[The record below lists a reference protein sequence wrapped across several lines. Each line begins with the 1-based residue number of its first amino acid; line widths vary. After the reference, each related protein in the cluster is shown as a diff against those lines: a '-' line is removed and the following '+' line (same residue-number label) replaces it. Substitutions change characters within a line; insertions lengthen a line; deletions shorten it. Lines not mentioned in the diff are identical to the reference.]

1 MRILVTGSDGQLG
14 RALQEVLPKEDC
26 FFMTRQDFDITDEKQ
41 TVQQITDVRPEI
53 VIHTAAYTDVD
64 GCEKNPELAER
75 INVIGTENV
84 AKACQRVAAIM
95 FYISTDYVFDGRKGV
110 PYQEKDEPHPLS
122 IYGKTKLKG
131 EEVAKKLPKY
141 FIIRTAW
148 LFGPT
153 SSLNKLG
160 ASRGK
165 RRENF
170 VQTILG
176 LAKEKKEIKVVND
189 QIGCPTYALDLAKA
203 IWQLIQRQATSDQRT
218 GIYHITNSGS
228 CSWYEFAKE
237 IIELKGLKTKV
248 IPIAS
253 EEWQKIKPNSAKRP
267 KYSVLDCSKIKKLGI
282 KMPPWQEALKKY
294 LTHSN

>member
-14 RALQEVLPKEDC
+14 RALQKILSKEDC

-84 AKACQRVAAIM
+84 AKACQKVAAIM
-95 FYISTDYVFDGRKGV
+95 FYISTDYVFDGRKGA

-122 IYGKTKLKG
+122 VYGETKLKG
-131 EEVAKKLPKY
+131 EEVVKKMPKY

-153 SSLNKLG
+153 SPLNKLE

-189 QIGCPTYALDLAKA
+189 QIGCPTYALDLASA

-237 IIELKGLKTKV
+237 IIKLKGLKTKV

-282 KMPPWQEALKKY
+282 KMPPWQEALK
-294 LTHSN
+294 SI